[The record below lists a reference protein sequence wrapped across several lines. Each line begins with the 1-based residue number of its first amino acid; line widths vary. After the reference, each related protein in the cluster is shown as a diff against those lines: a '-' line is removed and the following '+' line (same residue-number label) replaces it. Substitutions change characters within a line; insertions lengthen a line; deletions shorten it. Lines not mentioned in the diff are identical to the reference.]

1 MKQVEA
7 TREKAKDE
15 GLYFSM
21 EVHIAE
27 KRLIEL
33 MRSVGTG
40 EIEIIKI
47 QNGLPVISKIT
58 LDKNVSL

>member
-1 MKQVEA
+1 MKQVEM
-7 TREKAKDE
+7 TKEKAKNE
-15 GLYFSM
+15 ELYFSM

-47 QNGLPVISKIT
+47 QNSLPVISRIT
-58 LDKNVSL
+58 LNNNVLL